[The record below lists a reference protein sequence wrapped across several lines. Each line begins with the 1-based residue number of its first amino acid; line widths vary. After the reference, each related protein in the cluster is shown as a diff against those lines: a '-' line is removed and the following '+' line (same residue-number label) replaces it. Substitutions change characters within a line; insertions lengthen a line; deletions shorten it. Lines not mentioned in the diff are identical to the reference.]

1 MRVHL
6 APAVA
11 APVVAVAVGMAVAV
25 LAFMAVAVLIVT
37 AEVAEV
43 AATGQPAAL
52 STPAAMAVQRALQ
65 VAADESSFLTARALV
80 IRPRLGISRLAE
92 MLVHHVM
99 RAGARVGPSG
109 PIATRVASSAIK
121 RSI

>member
-1 MRVHL
+1 MVVAV
-6 APAVA
+6 APVVQLVAALGLQALVARAPKVARQHAVALVVSETRFHPVAVVA
-11 APVVAVAVGMAVAV
+11 APEVVVAVGMAVAV

-65 VAADESSFLTARALV
+65 VAAGES
-80 IRPRLGISRLAE
+80 
-92 MLVHHVM
+92 
-99 RAGARVGPSG
+99 
-109 PIATRVASSAIK
+109 
-121 RSI
+121 